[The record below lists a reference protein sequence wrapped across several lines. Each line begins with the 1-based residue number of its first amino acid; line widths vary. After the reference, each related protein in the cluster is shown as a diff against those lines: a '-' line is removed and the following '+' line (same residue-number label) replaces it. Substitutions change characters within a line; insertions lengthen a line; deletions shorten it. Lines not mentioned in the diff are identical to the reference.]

1 MRVAWNDLAEG
12 FILLDSHTAQFK
24 PQVEPWPDAGK
35 FESHDRLEGLFFQA
49 LARLMITRET
59 ESEHEAA
66 LATALW
72 MLMHGHCGKTRI
84 GWRCM
89 PAFDWG
95 SAAPHWSN
103 TGAVRRL
110 CREGWARRQCSG
122 PPSSAASSCREAR
135 RSNAGVS
142 LRRSDT
148 SNRARCAPWAQSAR
162 RDRTR
167 QAGGQGEGTGALP
180 QVLARRA
187 GEGGQTSA
195 HQPCGRG
202 GQNPSGREVRPSP
215 TLGGRPH
222 AVRSLLRVRARPALP
237 TSGRSTAKVCACADA
252 SRGWDPDWGP
262 LAPLRR
268 GLASQM
274 SDQRAR
280 ISCPATAECQVGYSG
295 SPVPHVVR
303 AAQVAAP
310 EGPAWLASFM

>member
-1 MRVAWNDLAEG
+1 MFLPGDPSISEPRPKVNTPPDGVRASSPSARQLGVWQRSEGIRVEKGLATSAGSVRAIRVAWNDLAEG

-202 GQNPSGREVRPSP
+202 GQNPSG
-215 TLGGRPH
+215 
-222 AVRSLLRVRARPALP
+222 
-237 TSGRSTAKVCACADA
+237 
-252 SRGWDPDWGP
+252 
-262 LAPLRR
+262 
-268 GLASQM
+268 
-274 SDQRAR
+274 
-280 ISCPATAECQVGYSG
+280 
-295 SPVPHVVR
+295 
-303 AAQVAAP
+303 
-310 EGPAWLASFM
+310 